1 MGLPGNGQGRG
12 RRIYGNDANDINW
25 FSEEGMAMT
34 AMRHRMGILVGA
46 TLLLSA
52 CAGYGPTTISR
63 DRFDYTAAISDS
75 WKHQMLFNMVK
86 IRYGDAPVFMD
97 VTSVISQ
104 YQIAGQI
111 NLAGTINSNPWSNS
125 EVLGAQGQYVDRPTI
140 SFTPVLG
147 PGDQRHSESLRGG
160 GQGSIRRPRVLFI
173 NRENAEDS
181 I

>member
-1 MGLPGNGQGRG
+1 MQVRLPWSGRG
-12 RRIYGNDANDINW
+12 RDENDRSDERDERYNRFLGGNGHDVSDVAQDG
-25 FSEEGMAMT
+25 F
-34 AMRHRMGILVGA
+34 LVGA

-111 NLAGTINSNPWSNS
+111 NLGCYHQQQPLEQLGESSGRWDNTWTARPSRSPPFWEIN
-125 EVLGAQGQYVDRPTI
+125 
-140 SFTPVLG
+140 
-147 PGDQRHSESLRGG
+147 LR
-160 GQGSIRRPRVLFI
+160 
-173 NRENAEDS
+173 AA
-181 I
+181 